1 MDSEY
6 SNIST
11 TTESILENY
20 MLEDFHNINI
30 QDIISY
36 ISYYFQNLINENHKN
51 KNKKKEK
58 KIDEFYS
65 RKIPLLTIEQYLN
78 RIIKYT
84 QMENSTL
91 IISFIFIL
99 QILEKENYYI
109 CKNNIYR
116 IILSSC
122 LIANKVND
130 EFHFKNSY
138 FSKIGGLN
146 LNEMN
151 YLEYSFLNKMN
162 FKLYINE
169 GEFYFILDK
178 IIRSVKEKNY

>member
-1 MDSEY
+1 
-6 SNIST
+6 
-11 TTESILENY
+11 
-20 MLEDFHNINI
+20 
-30 QDIISY
+30 
-36 ISYYFQNLINENHKN
+36 
-51 KNKKKEK
+51 
-58 KIDEFYS
+58 
-65 RKIPLLTIEQYLN
+65 
-78 RIIKYT
+78 
-84 QMENSTL
+84 MENSTL

>member
-1 MDSEY
+1 
-6 SNIST
+6 
-11 TTESILENY
+11 
-20 MLEDFHNINI
+20 
-30 QDIISY
+30 
-36 ISYYFQNLINENHKN
+36 
-51 KNKKKEK
+51 
-58 KIDEFYS
+58 
-65 RKIPLLTIEQYLN
+65 
-78 RIIKYT
+78 
-84 QMENSTL
+84 MENSTL

-178 IIRSVKEKNY
+178 IIRSVKAKNYCKIAEITGSVDTTLKYAFLALDFCNETDIELMACPSTCCSKSEMSS